1 MKAKRFIAIL
11 LTLITVFN
19 LLPLSTV
26 ASAELLDPF
35 YPPFEEEDEFYPS
48 EDTFPEEDRFNIT
61 IITEGNGGY
70 AYGGG
75 SFTYGDFVWLAAEVY
90 DSGTFEGWYINNELV
105 STSTDYMFYVED
117 NLDIV
122 AKFSNIELR
131 YVTFVS
137 GLGGFMLDDSG
148 YYAVGSRIELDPVAD
163 EGFEFSHWTAEG
175 NVVFEDIYD
184 PYTAFIVPDEDVVI
198 KANWSTDCMH
208 EELST
213 PKVVTEGTC
222 VSREIIESTCVFC
235 GETVRDYGYYGEH
248 NFTTIEVDID
258 YNLVRTCDYCN
269 TTWTSSIPEEV
280 HLESV
285 VDHGGYFSYNELN
298 TKAYADSS
306 TYIYASSDEI
316 DFIISDPEMLEIEEA
331 FDHHYNFYK
340 FTFKKAGTVKVSV
353 VSEYD
358 DTIHYN
364 NYTFTISEKPKA
376 GDINGDG
383 TLNSADARLILRLA
397 AKISACSETTLQ
409 YADTDGNGTV
419 SAADARVALRVSAR
433 IEDASVLAEF
443 VPKQN
448 NNSWYYDCMTSHTL
462 TEGDNQNLDYF
473 IVRQDSAVTWQS
485 SNPAA
490 VKVDKNG
497 KITAV
502 KKGFSCI
509 IVSNGTETYYYEINV
524 KNALQNKIE
533 TFKNKYPEGYYWNN
547 HTPSK
552 KYPNVTET
560 PCSDHESGRY
570 AYCKGQC
577 AGFADLLF
585 REVHGNVKKSYGVTW
600 DTVKIGDYIRLK
612 PHHSVFVTDVIK
624 KGDIIGYDYYDQQ
637 NIVADATYMIV
648 AHCNWGM
655 TCNILWD
662 DTFTQRYSFDTSLC
676 YTVK

>member
-11 LTLITVFN
+11 LTLITALN
-19 LLPLSTV
+19 LVPLSTV

-35 YPPFEEEDEFYPS
+35 YPGIETDPS
-48 EDTFPEEDRFNIT
+48 VADKLCNIT

-70 AYGGG
+70 AYGDGEFVRD
-75 SFTYGDFVWLAAEVY
+75 SLVWLSAEVY
-90 DSGTFEGWYINNELV
+90 DGGTFEGWYIDNELV
-105 STSTDYMFYVED
+105 STSSEYTFYAEED
-117 NLDIV
+117 LEIV
-122 AKFSNIELR
+122 AKFNTIDYFS
-131 YVTFVS
+131 VTFNS
-137 GLGGFMLDDSG
+137 GTGGIIINSDDSYPANHLNLLDAIAYEG
-148 YYAVGSRIELDPVAD
+148 YC
-163 EGFEFSHWTAEG
+163 FSHWSAEG
-175 NVVFEDIYD
+175 NVTIDDITDPHTYFTLYD
-184 PYTAFIVPDEDVVI
+184 SDAVITAHW
-198 KANWSTDCMH
+198 KSDCMH
-208 EELST
+208 EET
-213 PKVVTEGTC
+213 ENAVVVSAGTC
-222 VSREIIESTCVFC
+222 ISCEIIESTCVLC
-235 GETVRDYGYYGEH
+235 GETVQEYGYYGDH
-248 NFTTIEVDID
+248 NFTSVEVDWEF
-258 YNLVRTCDYCN
+258 NLIRTCEYCN

-280 HLESV
+280 YLKSV
-285 VDHGGYFSYNELN
+285 IDYDGYFSYNDLD
-298 TKAYADSS
+298 TKTYADSS
-306 TYIYASSDEI
+306 EYIYASDTEI

-331 FDHHYNFYK
+331 FDYHYNFYK
-340 FTFKKAGTVKVSV
+340 FTFKKTGTVKVSV

-383 TLNSADARLILRLA
+383 TINSADARLILRLA

-419 SAADARVALRVSAR
+419 SAADARITLRVSAK

-443 VPKQN
+443 IPKQN
-448 NNSWYYDCMTSHTL
+448 ANSWYYDCMTAYTL
-462 TEGDNQNLDYF
+462 TEGDNHNLDYF
-473 IVRQDSAVTWQS
+473 IVRQDSAVTWKS

-490 VKVDKNG
+490 VSVDKNG

>member
-1 MKAKRFIAIL
+1 MKTKRFIALL
-11 LTLITVFN
+11 LTLTALFN
-19 LLPLSTV
+19 LVPLSTA
-26 ASAELLDPF
+26 ASAEVYDSET
-35 YPPFEEEDEFYPS
+35 EEEFY
-48 EDTFPEEDRFNIT
+48 NIT

-70 AYGGG
+70 AFGGG
-75 SFTYGDFVWLAAEVY
+75 SFAYGDFVWLSTEIY
-90 DSGTFEGWYINNELV
+90 DGGEFEGWYIDNELV
-105 STSTDYMFYVED
+105 STDSDYMFYAEKD
-117 NLDIV
+117 LEIV
-122 AKFSNIELR
+122 ARFSDIES
-131 YVTFVS
+131 YNVTFNS
-137 GLGGFMLDDSG
+137 GTGGTVINTD
-148 YYAVGSRIELDPVAD
+148 GSYPADYSNRIGAVAD
-163 EGFEFSHWTAEG
+163 EGYTFSYWSAEG
-175 NVVFEDIYD
+175 NVTFDHINS
-184 PYTAFIVPDEDVVI
+184 PYTYFTLHDSDAVI
-198 KANWSTDCMH
+198 TAHWNSDCMH
-208 EELST
+208 DETENE
-213 PKVVTEGTC
+213 VVISEGNCET
-222 VSREIIESTCVFC
+222 REIIESTCTLC
-235 GETVRDYGYYGEH
+235 GETVQRYGFYGEH
-248 NFTTIEVDID
+248 NYVIVEVDID

-285 VDHGGYFSYNELN
+285 IDHNGYFSYQDLD

-306 TYIYASSDEI
+306 EYIYASSDEI

-331 FDHHYNFYK
+331 FDYHYNFYK
-340 FTFKKAGTVKVSV
+340 FTFKKTGTVKVSV

-419 SAADARVALRVSAR
+419 SAADARVALRVSAK
-433 IEDASVLAEF
+433 IEDASVLAAF

-448 NNSWYYDCMTSHTL
+448 SNSRYYDSMTEYTL

-473 IVRQDSAVTWQS
+473 IIRQDSAVTWKS

-533 TFKNKYPEGYYWNN
+533 TFKDKYPEGYYWNN